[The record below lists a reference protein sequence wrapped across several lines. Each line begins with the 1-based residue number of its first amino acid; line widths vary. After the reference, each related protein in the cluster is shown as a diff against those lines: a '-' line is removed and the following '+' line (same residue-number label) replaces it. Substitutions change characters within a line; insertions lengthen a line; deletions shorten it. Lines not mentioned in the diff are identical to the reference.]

1 MTANQ
6 TPLVE
11 PTEAPGTPLLT
22 VAKGNPTPEE
32 LAALTAV
39 VLSLQSVD
47 EEPEAKP
54 ATRAWVRRAQ
64 LNLGPKPG
72 PGAWRRSRT

>member
-1 MTANQ
+1 MVSTSSA
-6 TPLVE
+6 
-11 PTEAPGTPLLT
+11 AGAPLLT
-22 VAKGNPTPEE
+22 VTKGNPTPEE

-39 VLSLQSVD
+39 VLSLQVAA
-47 EEPEAKP
+47 EEAPATP

-72 PGAWRRSRT
+72 PGAWRRGRI